1 MALLQFER
9 RVFRHLHWGI
19 LGCMVALTLIGIAAI
34 AGSEMP
40 GEPHA
45 PKQAVWLALGIVV
58 FLLAVAINPPWMRWL
73 VPFAYVGLLIALL
86 LLPVFGRSIKGAE
99 SWYPIGPLRFQPSE
113 LIKVA
118 LVLLLADLAARR
130 PGRWRSLPQLAVPIF
145 LTAVPMALIASQPD
159 LGTAAVLIPMLGVM
173 LFMGGARIR
182 HLLLLAVLALS
193 CIALAWPHLKPYQRE
208 RIWTF
213 LNPAADI
220 QGAGYQ
226 MHQVRISLGSGQLWG
241 RLGQEDEDDDEA
253 PETEYS
259 RAELDLLPEAHTD
272 FIFPSLS
279 EQFGFIGCT
288 LVIALYALLT
298 VFAAAVAFQAR
309 TYHGGLMTVGL
320 LTILLTHVVLNI
332 GMCLSL
338 LPVTGLPLPFLSYGG
353 TSMLTNFL
361 IGGLI
366 ANVAA
371 RRYELEPSRV

>member
-1 MALLQFER
+1 VALLQFER

-40 GEPHA
+40 GAPHA
-45 PKQAVWLALGIVV
+45 PKQTVWLCLGVVV
-58 FLLAVAINPPWMRWL
+58 FFFAVAINPPWMRWL
-73 VPFAYVGLLIALL
+73 VPFGYITLLIALL
-86 LLPVFGRSIKGAE
+86 LLPIYGRTIKGAD

-113 LIKVA
+113 LMKVA

-145 LTAVPMALIASQPD
+145 LTAVPMALIAMQPD
-159 LGTAAVLIPMLGVM
+159 LGTASIFIPLLGIM

-182 HLLLLAVLALS
+182 HLTLLVLLAIACV
-193 CIALAWPHLKPYQRE
+193 ALAWPHLKPYQRE
-208 RIWTF
+208 RIWSF
-213 LNPAADI
+213 LNPRADI
-220 QGAGYQ
+220 QDAGYH
-226 MHQVRISLGSGQLWG
+226 MHQVRISLGSGQMWG
-241 RLGQEDEDDDEA
+241 RIGQEDEEDSSGT
-253 PETEYS
+253 ETEYS
-259 RAELDLLPEAHTD
+259 LAELDLLPEAHTD

-279 EQFGFIGCT
+279 EQFGFVGCA
-288 LVIALYALLT
+288 LVLALYVLLT
-298 VFAAAVAFQAR
+298 VFCAAIAFQAR
-309 TYHGGLMTVGL
+309 TYHGGLMAVGL
-320 LTILLTHVVLNI
+320 LTILLTHIVLNI

-353 TSMLTNFL
+353 SAMITNFL

-371 RRYELEPSRV
+371 RRFEFEASRV